1 VDAAFLA
8 VALGLI
14 AAASYG
20 TSDFLG
26 GFASK
31 RSATLTVVFASQAA
45 SLVLYALLAVVTND
59 PVPPLRD
66 VAIGAVSG
74 AVGLVAL
81 ASLYRGLAT
90 QPMTLVAPISGVVA
104 ALIPV
109 AFSLVTLGLPS
120 ITTLL
125 GFVAALLAVWLVSGG
140 ASGQRI
146 RLRDLRLPVIAGSG
160 FGILFILLSEA
171 TRTST
176 YYPLLALRV
185 VSLVLVMGMA
195 YRAKLPLLVPRR
207 DALLVILT
215 GLGDAGGNIFFVL
228 AAQAGRLD
236 IASVLTALYP
246 AATVLLAAL
255 LLGERLHWPQ
265 RVGVGLGL
273 TAIILL
279 TI

>member
-1 VDAAFLA
+1 MDAAFVA
-8 VALGLI
+8 VAFGL
-14 AAASYG
+14 AAAVSYG

-26 GFASK
+26 GVASK
-31 RSATLTVVFASQAA
+31 RSATLAVVFTSQLASF
-45 SLVLYALLAVVTND
+45 VLYALLALLTND
-59 PVPPLRD
+59 PLPSMRD
-66 VAIGAVSG
+66 VALGAVSG
-74 AVGLVAL
+74 AVGLIAL
-81 ASLYRGLAT
+81 LALYRGLAT

-120 ITTLL
+120 VATLL

-146 RLRDLRLPVIAGSG
+146 YLSDLRLPVIAGSG
-160 FGILFILLSEA
+160 FGLLFILLSEA

-185 VSLVLVMGMA
+185 VSLTLMLTQA
-195 YRAKLPLLVPRR
+195 RRANVRLAVPRR
-207 DALLVILT
+207 DALLVVLT
-215 GLGDAGGNIFFVL
+215 GLGDAGGNVFFVL

-255 LLGERLHWPQ
+255 LLREQLSRLQ
-265 RVGVGLGL
+265 SVGVGLAL
-273 TAIILL
+273 LAIVFISV
-279 TI
+279 